1 MTTSTSKVIEIV
13 VHPDGRTV
21 VQTKG
26 FTGSECRQASRFIE
40 QALGQRESEQLTPE
54 FYTSTAAA
62 VSVQQRS

>member
-26 FTGSECRQASRFIE
+26 FTGSECQQASRFIE
-40 QALGQRESEQLTPE
+40 EALGQRESEQLTTE